1 MVGGMEIFYAKSKL
15 TRRMFLERLGAI
27 GGAAAVYHGLT
38 TLGLLRVPE
47 ARAEITGFAPDIGK
61 GKSVIVIGAG
71 VAGLTA
77 AYCLTRHGYSVKV
90 VEANDRYGGRSFT
103 VRQGDKFAE
112 VGGPEQVCTFTDKNL
127 YLNAGPGRLPQHH
140 YAVMDYCRELKVELE
155 PYIFICESNR
165 LQNDAVFDGA
175 PVPFRRIR
183 NNLRGEIS
191 ELLAKVTQQ
200 GKLDQELTGVDK
212 QRFLEMLAGFGD
224 LKRAPDGS
232 YDFPRTPRAG
242 YKVEPG
248 AGLNGGVLNGGVSLE
263 TILKAEYW
271 KTGLFGSLQYY
282 WQASLLQPRGGMD
295 MIWHAF
301 LKQPVPS
308 GGTIK
313 ELVTLNSPVR
323 SVRNLEVGGAKKV
336 EVIHGA
342 PGAQA
347 VTDVA
352 DFCISTMAP
361 IQLVQAGENFST
373 GFVNALA
380 AIAYRPATKVGLQMS
395 NRFWE
400 TEDRI
405 YGGISWIRDDV
416 SQVWYPSSDFHSKNG
431 VLTAAYNN
439 GEPAA
444 RFGAM
449 PIEARIEAALSAG
462 EKLHPG
468 EYRENYTPST
478 ALALAWQNMPHFIGG
493 WANDQAEDQPDLYK
507 AMVDAVPDGQV
518 YLAGDFFSYWP
529 GWQEGSVTSAEL
541 ATKQILERTS
551 AG

>member
-1 MVGGMEIFYAKSKL
+1 
-15 TRRMFLERLGAI
+15 
-27 GGAAAVYHGLT
+27 
-38 TLGLLRVPE
+38 
-47 ARAEITGFAPDIGK
+47 
-61 GKSVIVIGAG
+61 
-71 VAGLTA
+71 
-77 AYCLTRHGYSVKV
+77 
-90 VEANDRYGGRSFT
+90 
-103 VRQGDKFAE
+103 
-112 VGGPEQVCTFTDKNL
+112 
-127 YLNAGPGRLPQHH
+127 
-140 YAVMDYCRELKVELE
+140 
-155 PYIFICESNR
+155 
-165 LQNDAVFDGA
+165 
-175 PVPFRRIR
+175 
-183 NNLRGEIS
+183 
-191 ELLAKVTQQ
+191 
-200 GKLDQELTGVDK
+200 
-212 QRFLEMLAGFGD
+212 
-224 LKRAPDGS
+224 
-232 YDFPRTPRAG
+232 
-242 YKVEPG
+242 
-248 AGLNGGVLNGGVSLE
+248 LNGGVLNGRVSLE

-282 WQASLLQPRGGMD
+282 WQASLMQPTGGMD

-301 LKQPVPS
+301 LRQPVPG

-313 ELVTLNSPVR
+313 ETVTLNSPVR
-323 SVRNLEVGGAKKV
+323 SVRNLEVNGAKKV

-342 PGAQA
+342 PGGEA
-347 VTDVA
+347 VTDIA

-439 GEPAA
+439 GPAAA

-493 WANDQAEDQPDLYK
+493 WADDQAEDQPDVYK
-507 AMVDAVPDGQV
+507 AMVDAIPDGQV

-541 ATKQILERTS
+541 ATKLILERTS